1 MRERIAVIDRVN
13 MEGLFREALLV
24 YTARTE

>member
-13 MEGLFREALLV
+13 MEELFREALVV
-24 YTARTE
+24 YKVEKE